1 MRDNFEIALAEVL
14 RHEGGWADHPSDPG
28 GATMKGITIGTFSRY
43 RRRDV
48 SKAELRAISDADVRT
63 IYRGEYWDKVRGDDL
78 PAGLDLAVF
87 DFAVNSGPRR
97 AIVHLQRTVGV
108 KDDGVF
114 GPGTLAAVAKRDA
127 ATLVR
132 ELCSGRMRFLRA
144 LPTWK
149 TFGKGWTRRV
159 QEVEAAALRM
169 AAAPVSRPV
178 APAAPAP
185 QSTPVPDFPAA
196 AAPPAWLAWL
206 LRLFTGKGA

>member
-1 MRDNFEIALAEVL
+1 
-14 RHEGGWADHPSDPG
+14 
-28 GATMKGITIGTFSRY
+28 MKGITIGTFSRY

-97 AIVHLQRTVGV
+97 AIVHLQRIVGV

-127 ATLVR
+127 ATIVR
-132 ELCSGRMRFLRA
+132 ELCSSRIRFLRT

-185 QSTPVPDFPAA
+185 QSTPVPDLPAA
-196 AAPPAWLAWL
+196 SPPMPGWLAKIIA
-206 LRLFTGKGA
+206 LFTGKGD